1 MNKNIYFCINRYIID
16 KKKGI
21 DYMKKYLVGIA
32 LLRFESELIE
42 KSGVSKE
49 RFHKLSGPQA
59 KDVYYKI
66 CERYADKSKTYKN
79 GLHWANINGYSKKS
93 MKDFRGSYPVNYTNW
108 YHQLTNIIPEKNM
121 VYFLIDRGGF
131 YDAGE
136 KFWIFESYVK
146 DLIQTLDL
154 LNQTAFLDIGWSD
167 YYIVSKKYEWLIGF
181 NHHDVVSFIGKSLNL
196 SGIE

>member
-1 MNKNIYFCINRYIID
+1 MNKNIYFMKNRYIID

-79 GLHWANINGYSKKS
+79 GLH
-93 MKDFRGSYPVNYTNW
+93 
-108 YHQLTNIIPEKNM
+108 
-121 VYFLIDRGGF
+121 
-131 YDAGE
+131 
-136 KFWIFESYVK
+136 
-146 DLIQTLDL
+146 
-154 LNQTAFLDIGWSD
+154 
-167 YYIVSKKYEWLIGF
+167 
-181 NHHDVVSFIGKSLNL
+181 
-196 SGIE
+196 